1 MPATNG
7 EFTGIRVARS
17 SRALA
22 KASRLRGLSKPR
34 FREIARVSFCDGS
47 GKFVLA
53 GRQDQRSGRACYPE
67 FALTLV
73 LFWMLLLSAPLRA
86 GEFDDANALYDAGKF
101 GEAKQTYERLA
112 GRGEWSA
119 NLFYNLG
126 NAAFRMSA
134 PGQAVLNYERAL
146 ALDGT
151 HTEARANLQWLRE
164 QTGAKMAPRQWWEYV
179 YPILPGGVFAVTAAV
194 AFWVGVFA
202 LVSRRYFGWASFA
215 FLLAG
220 YAGVGVWRADREAA
234 MAIITGKETSAKLAP
249 ADRAGLAEPLPEG
262 SRVRV
267 LSERGEWIYCALPGG
282 GRGWIAEPHLER
294 VRLKKS

>member
-1 MPATNG
+1 M
-7 EFTGIRVARS
+7 
-17 SRALA
+17 RALSILLFLWV
-22 KASRLRGLSKPR
+22 AS
-34 FREIARVSFCDGS
+34 V
-47 GKFVLA
+47 
-53 GRQDQRSGRACYPE
+53 AC
-67 FALTLV
+67 A
-73 LFWMLLLSAPLRA
+73 
-86 GEFDDANALYDAGKF
+86 DDFEEANRLYDVGKF
-101 GEAKQTYERLA
+101 GEAKQTYERLV

-126 NAAFRMSA
+126 NAAFRASL
-134 PGQAVLNYERAL
+134 PGKAVLNYERAV

-151 HTEARANLQWLRE
+151 HAEARANLKWLRE
-164 QTGAKMAPRQWWEYV
+164 QTGAKMAPRRWWEYV
-179 YPILPGGVFAVTAAV
+179 YPILPGGVFAVTAAA

-202 LVSRRYFGWASFA
+202 LVGRRHFGWAAFA
-215 FLLAG
+215 FLLAA

-282 GRGWIAEPHLER
+282 GRGWIAEGALEK